1 MKAVLSGVSV
11 VVAGAILAGCE
22 TTSLAD
28 DPVYLRVQDLE
39 ARLIRIERVLDNDS
53 LVQMAT
59 NLQQLQTEIQTL
71 RGEVETL
78 GFETNNAGQRQRDLY
93 LDIDQRLQ
101 ALEQGEAQPLAGVG
115 SPGVAPPGAPLP
127 AGTVAAGDQ
136 ASYDAAFAL
145 IQTRRYEEAAAAFSN
160 FLTVHAGSPLSDN
173 AQYWL
178 AETYYVRQQFTAALP
193 EFQKVIDGW
202 PQSAKVQDA
211 LLKIGYCH
219 YELER
224 WGEAREALEQ
234 VAREFP
240 NTAAGQLATER
251 LARLPQGAG

>member
-1 MKAVLSGVSV
+1 MKAVLSGMSAVL
-11 VVAGAILAGCE
+11 AGAVLAGCE

-59 NLQQLQTEIQTL
+59 NLQQLQTEIQGL

-78 GFETNNAGQRQRDLY
+78 RFETDNAAQRQRDLY

-101 ALEQGEAQPLAGVG
+101 ALEQGRSQALAGDA
-115 SPGVAPPGAPLP
+115 SPGVAAPGQPF
-127 AGTVAAGDQ
+127 AGGAATLGDQ
-136 ASYDAAFAL
+136 ASYDEAFAL

-160 FLTVHAGSPLSDN
+160 FLVVHAGSALSDN

-193 EFQKVIDGW
+193 EFQKVIDGY
-202 PQSAKVQDA
+202 PQSAKFQDA

-219 YELER
+219 YELQR
-224 WGEAREALEQ
+224 WDDAREALEQ
-234 VAREFP
+234 VEREFP
-240 NTAAGQLATER
+240 NTAAAQLATER

>member
-1 MKAVLSGVSV
+1 MKAVLSGMSAVL
-11 VVAGAILAGCE
+11 AGAILAGCE

-59 NLQQLQTEIQTL
+59 NLQQLQSEIQTL

-78 GFETNNAGQRQRDLY
+78 GFETNNAAERQRDLY

-101 ALEQGEAQPLAGVG
+101 ALEQGRSQPLAGDA
-115 SPGVAPPGAPLP
+115 SPGVAVPGQP
-127 AGTVAAGDQ
+127 VASGAATLGDQ
-136 ASYDAAFAL
+136 ASYDEAFAL

-160 FLTVHAGSPLSDN
+160 FLTVHAGSLLSDN

-193 EFQKVIDGW
+193 EFQKVIDGY
-202 PQSAKVQDA
+202 PQSAKLQDA

-224 WGEAREALEQ
+224 WDEAREALEQ
-234 VAREFP
+234 VEREFP
-240 NTAAGQLATER
+240 NTAAAELATER

>member
-1 MKAVLSGVSV
+1 MKAVLSGVSAV
-11 VVAGAILAGCE
+11 LAGAVLAGCE

-59 NLQQLQTEIQTL
+59 NLQQLQTEIQGL

-78 GFETNNAGQRQRDLY
+78 RFESDNAAARQRDLY

-101 ALEQGEAQPLAGVG
+101 SLEQGRSQPLAGG
-115 SPGVAPPGAPLP
+115 ASPGLAAPGEPLAGAL
-127 AGTVAAGDQ
+127 GVGDQ
-136 ASYDAAFAL
+136 ASYDEAFAL
-145 IQTRRYEEAAAAFSN
+145 IQTRRYEEAAAAFN
-160 FLTVHAGSPLSDN
+160 DFLVMHAGSPLSDN

-178 AETYYVRQQFTAALP
+178 AETYYVRQQFAAALP
-193 EFQKVIDGW
+193 EFQKVIDSY
-202 PQSAKVQDA
+202 PQSAKLQDA

-224 WGEAREALEQ
+224 WDAAREALEQ
-234 VAREFP
+234 VERQFP
-240 NTAAGQLATER
+240 NTAAAQLATER
-251 LARLPQGAG
+251 LARLAQEAG

>member
-1 MKAVLSGVSV
+1 MKAVLTGLSAAL
-11 VVAGAILAGCE
+11 AGLILAGCE

-59 NLQQLQTEIQTL
+59 SLQQLQTEIQGL

-78 GFETNNAGQRQRDLY
+78 RFETDNAAERQRNLY
-93 LDIDQRLQ
+93 LDLDQRLQ
-101 ALEQGEAQPLAGVG
+101 ALEQGPSQAAAG
-115 SPGVAPPGAPLP
+115 GVAQTVVAPNQSP
-127 AGTVAAGDQ
+127 APAASGNDQ
-136 ASYDAAFAL
+136 TAYDAAFAL
-145 IQTRRYEEAAAAFSN
+145 IQTRRYDEAQAAFGG
-160 FLTVHAGSPLSDN
+160 FLTLYADSPLADN

-178 AETYYVRQQFTAALP
+178 AETFYVRQQYVAALP
-193 EFQKVIDGW
+193 EFQKVIDGY
-202 PQSAKVQDA
+202 PQSAKFQDA

-224 WGEAREALEQ
+224 WDAARDALDQ
-234 VAREFP
+234 VERQFP
-240 NTAAGQLATER
+240 NTAAAQLATER
-251 LARLPQGAG
+251 LARLAQEAG